1 LTALSVNL
9 NKVCLVRNARGGGV
23 PDLLEAARLV
33 IAAGCQG
40 LTLHPRE
47 DARHATIDDVL
58 RLAALPDVASGAV
71 ELNVEGDP
79 RPELMRVVREA
90 RAAQFTVVPVTPG
103 ELTTNRGWRA
113 GDDLAAL
120 RRAVDACKG
129 LARISLFV
137 DAPGEGAEGAEGVE
151 LAAAEGADC
160 VELHT
165 FDYAAAF
172 HTPRRD
178 QVLARFERAA
188 ARARE
193 LGLRVHAGHD
203 LDLANLPLLVERLR
217 PDEVSIGHALVS
229 SAILTGLPV
238 IVGRYAAITGGGGH

>member
-1 LTALSVNL
+1 MTALSVNL

-23 PDLLEAARLV
+23 PDLLAAARLA

-47 DARHATIDDVL
+47 DARHATLDDVL
-58 RLAALPDVASGAV
+58 RLAELPDVASGAV

-90 RAAQFTVVPVTPG
+90 RATQFTLVPVTPG
-103 ELTTNRGWRA
+103 ELTTNRGWR
-113 GDDLAAL
+113 GTDDLTAL
-120 RRAVDACKG
+120 RRAVDAFKG
-129 LARISLFV
+129 VARISLFV
-137 DAPGEGAEGAEGVE
+137 DAHGEDGDGVE

-172 HTPRRD
+172 HTPARD
-178 QVLARFERAA
+178 EVLLRFERAA
-188 ARARE
+188 ERARR

-203 LDLANLPLLVERLR
+203 LDLDNLPLLVERLR

-229 SAILTGLPV
+229 SALLTGLPI
-238 IVGRYAAITGGGGH
+238 IVGRYAAITGGAAR